1 MAEDIW
7 DKLYN
12 EARRV
17 QNARVISPFIEADG
31 VSGFIATWRR
41 LVENVQYL

>member
-17 QNARVISPFIEADG
+17 QNARVISPFI
-31 VSGFIATWRR
+31 VKQVVLLLR
-41 LVENVQYL
+41 